1 MPNSGRGSNSSQRR
15 TVQRRRRPWTGCCV
29 PAESCWWRIM
39 WRLPVRRL
47 GLKPPIAGGVACEVG
62 GDVAAVNHDVLGMT
76 FPLIVAGARS
86 ILHAQWSVDQESCG
100 LSHIMADSRQIIWRE
115 FLRSLC
121 KHSSRAQ
128 TVLPHNLAW
137 LFLPFLPWC
146 GRHGSAAMICG
157 RKRPLTLKLAS
168 ILKKMVLPDNVAL
181 SVFSH
186 IFLRTDT
193 QSWRKHVFGR
203 SRHIMCQKW
212 RVSAGKTMT
221 FACVLS
227 WFLPHYPYP

>member
-1 MPNSGRGSNSSQRR
+1 MLTSPATTVNTAPGEPDGTAYCPGLDVSRTGVGRDGLCATACGTN
-15 TVQRRRRPWTGCCV
+15 T
-29 PAESCWWRIM
+29 WR
-39 WRLPVRRL
+39 W
-47 GLKPPIAGGVACEVG
+47 
-62 GDVAAVNHDVLGMT
+62 
-76 FPLIVAGARS
+76 
-86 ILHAQWSVDQESCG
+86 CG

-115 FLRSLC
+115 SLRSRC
-121 KHSSRAQ
+121 KHSTRAQ

-193 QSWRKHVFGR
+193 QSWCKHVFGR